1 MAILSVSEV
10 NKYAARLLTRDAL
23 LSSLQVEGEI
33 SGGKIYSSGHYYFTL
48 KDSKA
53 QISCVCFRSAMSSLK
68 FRPEDG
74 QHVIVLGYATIY
86 EQGGRYQIV
95 VRTMQQ
101 AGEGLL
107 YAKFVELRDR
117 LAASGLF
124 AEERKK
130 PLPYLPNII
139 GIITSPEGAVIRD
152 IIHILRRR
160 FPGFKIKIFP
170 VSVQGPSSAAEI
182 VSALSIANRY
192 RACDV
197 LIVCRGGGS
206 LEDLMSFNSEE
217 VALAVAASAIP
228 VISAVGHET
237 DYTICDFV
245 ADLRAPTPSAAA
257 ELVLPLKSDLYNALE
272 KYRVDMRTSLQ
283 HRLALARNK
292 MRNLI
297 DRPVLKQPAFLVSNR
312 AQRLD
317 LLVWRLKNQLRL
329 SALAQPVRFNKLKER
344 LLASTRDI
352 LLKNAKLS
360 SGILDKL
367 DALLVNKLETEQ
379 KRLIILNSKLRAL
392 DPNAVVRR
400 GYARINSSSTGQII
414 SSVKQL
420 AVGLDISIHLA
431 DGVAAAKIED
441 LKHEEMLD

>member
-74 QHVIVLGYATIY
+74 QHVIVSGYATIY